1 VIPLRDAN
9 PTRRPPVVT
18 IGLVVTCVLVFV
30 YELWTQSTG
39 GDAAL
44 DKLFDTWGL
53 VPATFSQEV
62 KAGGAGALLGDG
74 SVPVLTS
81 MFLHGGW
88 IHLIGNM
95 LYLWIFGNNI
105 EDRFGRIGF
114 LLFYLFGG
122 VMAAVTQVWIDPTST
137 VPIIGASGAIAA
149 VLGAYLVLYPRAR
162 VLSLVYLGFFYQ
174 LLQVPALIVL
184 GMWFVLQLIDGLAS
198 LGVPASNSGVAL
210 FEHIGGFVT
219 GVGIAAILR
228 ALGAVRSTRPPG
240 PLDEFRV
247 G

>member
-1 VIPLRDAN
+1 MIPLRDAN
-9 PTRRPPVVT
+9 PTRRAPVVT
-18 IGLVVTCVLVFV
+18 IGLVAACVAAFA

-44 DKLFDTWGL
+44 DQLFTTYGL
-53 VPATFSQEV
+53 VPATVVSSV
-62 KAGGAGALLGDG
+62 KAGGIGALLGDG
-74 SVPVLTS
+74 AVPILTS

-122 VMAAVTQVWIDPTST
+122 AMAAITQVWIDPTTT

-184 GMWFVLQLIDGLAS
+184 GMWFVLQLVDGLAS
-198 LGVPASNSGVAL
+198 LGVPASNGGVAL
-210 FEHIGGFVT
+210 FEHIGGFVA
-219 GVGIAAILR
+219 GAGIAAIIR
-228 ALGAVRSTRPPG
+228 VIGSAGQTRPPG

>member
-1 VIPLRDAN
+1 
-9 PTRRPPVVT
+9 
-18 IGLVVTCVLVFV
+18 
-30 YELWTQSTG
+30 
-39 GDAAL
+39 
-44 DKLFDTWGL
+44 
-53 VPATFSQEV
+53 
-62 KAGGAGALLGDG
+62 
-74 SVPVLTS
+74 

-122 VMAAVTQVWIDPTST
+122 AMAAITQVWIDPTTT

-184 GMWFVLQLIDGLAS
+184 GDV
-198 LGVPASNSGVAL
+198 VRPPAGRRAGVARRPRL
-210 FEHIGGFVT
+210 ER
-219 GVGIAAILR
+219 R
-228 ALGAVRSTRPPG
+228 ASPSSSTSAGSSPG
-240 PLDEFRV
+240 PGSRRSS

>member
-1 VIPLRDAN
+1 VPAVEAVAGRRVRPVIPLRDAN
-9 PTRRPPVVT
+9 PTRRAPVVT
-18 IGLVVTCVLVFV
+18 IALVAACVVAFA

-44 DKLFDTWGL
+44 DQLFTTYGL
-53 VPATFSQEV
+53 VPATVVSSV

-74 SVPVLTS
+74 AVPILTS

-122 VMAAVTQVWIDPTST
+122 AMAAITQVWIDPTTT

-149 VLGAYLVLYPRAR
+149 AR
-162 VLSLVYLGFFYQ
+162 TWSSIH
-174 LLQVPALIVL
+174 A
-184 GMWFVLQLIDGLAS
+184 
-198 LGVPASNSGVAL
+198 PASC
-210 FEHIGGFVT
+210 
-219 GVGIAAILR
+219 
-228 ALGAVRSTRPPG
+228 RSSISASSTSCSRCRP
-240 PLDEFRV
+240 
-247 G
+247 

>member
-18 IGLVVTCVLVFV
+18 IGLVAACVIVFA

-44 DKLFDTWGL
+44 DKLFTTYGL
-53 VPATFSQEV
+53 VPATVSQAV
-62 KAGGAGALLGDG
+62 KAGGIGALLGDG
-74 SVPVLTS
+74 AVPVLTS

-122 VMAAVTQVWIDPTST
+122 VTAAVTQVWIDPTST

-149 VLGAYLVLYPRAR
+149 VLGAYLVLWPRAR

-174 LLQVPALIVL
+174 LLQVPAVIVL
-184 GMWFVLQLIDGLAS
+184 GLWFVLQLIDGLAS
-198 LGVPASNSGVAL
+198 LGVTTSNSGVAL
-210 FEHIGGFVT
+210 FEHIGGFVA
-219 GVGIAAILR
+219 GAGMAAILR
-228 ALGAVRSTRPPG
+228 AIGAVRPTRPPG